1 MSLSARAYIALIIAI
16 GAACIARGV
25 WFWVPH
31 DLLRFGCYLMLAIP
45 AACLK
50 VSLPGI
56 TGTMSV
62 LFVFLLAG
70 IANLGLSETLII
82 GSTCVLVQSFWHA
95 RVRPRMVQLAFS
107 IANIAIAITAAHLAY
122 HTALIPG
129 DQLQAPVRIALAAVV
144 YFIVNTFPV
153 AVVIALTEG
162 KSVREVWGG
171 CYCWTFPYY
180 LVGAAI
186 VSALSFANRMLNWQ
200 AWILILPVV
209 YMIYRSYHLYLA
221 TLESERKR
229 AEDQSKHADEV
240 AVLHL
245 QTMEALAAA
254 VSANAKL
261 DAVIQASPL
270 AIFALDKQGC
280 VTTWNLMAES
290 ILGWSATEALG
301 HRLPLANRCDEKHAA
316 SILERT
322 LRGEVVAGLQT
333 AERRKDNSLFE
344 AAIWSAPLKDPND
357 NSAGIVIAVADVSDR
372 KRLEEQ
378 LRSLSED
385 GGRWTAR
392 RRCRARFQ

>member
-1 MSLSARAYIALIIAI
+1 M
-16 GAACIARGV
+16 
-25 WFWVPH
+25 
-31 DLLRFGCYLMLAIP
+31 
-45 AACLK
+45 
-50 VSLPGI
+50 
-56 TGTMSV
+56 
-62 LFVFLLAG
+62 
-70 IANLGLSETLII
+70 
-82 GSTCVLVQSFWHA
+82 
-95 RVRPRMVQLAFS
+95 
-107 IANIAIAITAAHLAY
+107 
-122 HTALIPG
+122 
-129 DQLQAPVRIALAAVV
+129 
-144 YFIVNTFPV
+144 NTFPV

-229 AEDQSKHADEV
+229 AEDQCKHADEV

-280 VTTWNLMAES
+280 VTTWNLMAER

-301 HRLPLANRCDEKHAA
+301 QRLPLANRCDEKHAA

-333 AERRKDNSLFE
+333 AERRKDNSLFD
-344 AAIWSAPLKDPND
+344 AAIWSAPLKDPNA

-378 LRSLSED
+378 LRLSKN
-385 GGRWTAR
+385 GGCWTAR

>member
-1 MSLSARAYIALIIAI
+1 MSLSARAYIALIIAL
-16 GAACIARGV
+16 GQSALRAGV

-70 IANLGLSETLII
+70 IANLGLPETLII
-82 GSTCVLVQSFWHA
+82 GSTCALVQSFWHA
-95 RVRPRMVQLAFS
+95 KVRPRMRPTRVQHREHSNRHQRGASRVSYCPLFLANS
-107 IANIAIAITAAHLAY
+107 CKLRS
-122 HTALIPG
+122 
-129 DQLQAPVRIALAAVV
+129 RIALAAVV
-144 YFIVNTFPV
+144 YFFVNTFPV
-153 AVVIALTEG
+153 AVVIALTE
-162 KSVREVWGG
+162 RNPCDEVWGG

-229 AEDQSKHADEV
+229 AEDQWKHADEV

-280 VTTWNLMAES
+280 VTTWNLMAER

-301 HRLPLANRCDEKHAA
+301 QRLPLANRCDEKHAA

-322 LRGEVVAGLQT
+322 LRGEVVAGVANSGA
-333 AERRKDNSLFE
+333 AERQF
-344 AAIWSAPLKDPND
+344 
-357 NSAGIVIAVADVSDR
+357 IVRCGD
-372 KRLEEQ
+372 LERATQ
-378 LRSLSED
+378 RSE
-385 GGRWTAR
+385 
-392 RRCRARFQ
+392 